1 MPPKGCDLMSQHS
14 SLKTASVGARHRN
27 VLKRHERIRELQKNE
42 KWGDR
47 QSVFKLPKLKLIKL
61 KIKKAKSAKE
71 GETPAE
77 GGAQAA
83 APQAQAQA
91 PAAQK
96 PAPEKSKGR
105 EKA

>member
-1 MPPKGCDLMSQHS
+1 MSQHS

-47 QSVFKLPKLKLIKL
+47 QSAFKLPKLKLIKL
-61 KIKKAKSAKE
+61 KVKKVKTAKE
-71 GETPAE
+71 GEAPTG
-77 GGAQAA
+77 GGAQAGT
-83 APQAQAQA
+83 PQAQAQT

-96 PAPEKSKGR
+96 PAPEKSKGK
-105 EKA
+105 EKV